1 MKIAE
6 IDWQLFWHAL
16 GQQRFTDRDRWLG
29 RWVFADDGVRMS
41 MQSAPSETGNSV
53 HNNRSET
60 PQDQM
65 IRICFWSPTQIT
77 ENRLHK
83 PLALTTT
90 IRLRDAGQQET
101 YLNAV
106 RREQDLADWSTR
118 EMWRDHFW

>member
-16 GQQRFTDRDRWLG
+16 GQQRFTDQDRWLG

-53 HNNRSET
+53 HNNNRNDT

-65 IRICFWSPTQIT
+65 IGICFLEP
-77 ENRLHK
+77 
-83 PLALTTT
+83 
-90 IRLRDAGQQET
+90 DA
-101 YLNAV
+101 NN
-106 RREQDLADWSTR
+106 
-118 EMWRDHFW
+118 

>member
-1 MKIAE
+1 MAAF
-6 IDWQLFWHAL
+6 LARLGSTALYGSRSLAGAL
-16 GQQRFTDRDRWLG
+16 GFRG
-29 RWVFADDGVRMS
+29 RWRENVDAISTVR
-41 MQSAPSETGNSV
+41 ETGNSV
-53 HNNRSET
+53 HNNRSEP

-65 IRICFWSPTQIT
+65 TGICFWRPTRIT
-77 ENRLHK
+77 ENRLHQ